1 MTTKI
6 INPTAVCETPFQML
20 ARLTAEADAL
30 EEERAELE
38 ERIKANNAERIM
50 VAQKIYADKLTDAN
64 LSLSPTFKMR
74 KQTKVNNAE
83 LRDNFPEIWKRSS
96 PYVSDNAAMDILEAA
111 HGGNMDEV
119 QDILRTM
126 SPELYAE
133 KAKVKT
139 TTLEKVITASERME
153 LEQAGVLRV
162 EYVPVGEARVMS
174 AQFAAALKS
183 QRQPKTLKA
192 AEEDD

>member
-183 QRQPKTLKA
+183 QRQPKALKA